1 MKKLVMISLILCLV
15 PFCLRADEPV
25 ILSTPEIWRES
36 MIDYFNSLEIDL
48 TFTKEAL
55 GTPYPDGWEIYRAKS
70 NDEDWLLLQ
79 VLSADQENI
88 ECSVIYDGADPVK
101 NESMLAEVWNGAIRA
116 FYQNMP
122 NERALSYLEEL
133 SNDLK
138 RQQRFTNQ
146 NLDSFYELEGR
157 VEIDGTIVRLA
168 QGRIT
173 LINSP
178 KLLEEYEKNKE
189 D

>member
-1 MKKLVMISLILCLV
+1 M
-15 PFCLRADEPV
+15 
-25 ILSTPEIWRES
+25 T
-36 MIDYFNSLEIDL
+36 
-48 TFTKEAL
+48 
-55 GTPYPDGWEIYRAKS
+55 
-70 NDEDWLLLQ
+70 
-79 VLSADQENI
+79 
-88 ECSVIYDGADPVK
+88 GADPVK